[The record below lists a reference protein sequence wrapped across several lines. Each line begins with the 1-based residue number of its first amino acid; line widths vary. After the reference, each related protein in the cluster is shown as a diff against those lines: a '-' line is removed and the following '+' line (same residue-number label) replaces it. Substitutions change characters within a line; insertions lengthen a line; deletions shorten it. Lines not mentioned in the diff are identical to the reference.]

1 MTRIRHSEIGPAPMD
16 GYSFDRAAAASELQ
30 QLLIETEHI
39 TGFLNELARYAAEA
53 IAPGLSCGLTLERD
67 GQPLTVASN
76 DSLAVGMDEVQYGH
90 RNGPCLTA
98 MRTGETVIIINLAGD
113 DRWGSYRLDA
123 LAHGIV
129 SAMSIPLVPGPGMRG
144 ALNFYARHPAVFDP
158 DRQQRA
164 EDLSGEASRAL
175 RLALRLSD
183 QVALTANLEA
193 ALASRTVIDQAI
205 GIIMGQNQCDATESF
220 ELLRRASNHRNIKLR
235 DVASE
240 IVKRV
245 GGGSLDSRPPPSR

>member
-1 MTRIRHSEIGPAPMD
+1 MD
-16 GYSFDRAAAASELQ
+16 WYSLDRAAAASELQ

-39 TGFLNELARYAAEA
+39 SGFLNELTRYAAEA

-76 DSLAVGMDEVQYGH
+76 GSLAVGMDEVQYGH
-90 RNGPCLTA
+90 HNGHCLTA

-123 LAHGIV
+123 LAHGIA
-129 SAMSIPLVPGPGMRG
+129 SALSIPLLSGPGMRG
-144 ALNFYARHPAVFDP
+144 ALNFYARQPAVFDP
-158 DRQQRA
+158 DRQRRA
-164 EDLSGEASRAL
+164 EELSGEASRAL
-175 RLALRLSD
+175 RLAIRMSD

-193 ALASRTVIDQAI
+193 ALAARAVIDQAI
-205 GIIMGQNQCDATESF
+205 GIIMGQNRCGATESF

-240 IVKRV
+240 IVERV
-245 GGGSLDSRPPPSR
+245 GGESPNSHPSQSR